1 MSQKTKSPP
10 QFRKY
15 LKDSLLSL
23 FLGVVIF
30 LGVSIL
36 FTAGIQA
43 VYAGRILPGV
53 HVLNHDIGGMTTNEA
68 LTLLNQRID
77 YPQSAK
83 IILQYQAS
91 SWEVTPFQLGVTF
104 NVAETIHQ
112 AYLVGRT
119 GPIDRW
125 LGDWLT
131 AFNGMRQVLPVM
143 NFDQEVG
150 RLFLSNLAVQIDQ
163 PTLEASLEVQ
173 GADIIAHPGQI
184 GVQVDIPATLN
195 LITSGLQT
203 MQDGDIPILTT
214 ESIPKIIDASQYA
227 QQARTLLNTPLIL
240 TVPTDPRS
248 ERSSWEIPV
257 NDLASMLVFEVV
269 QQGDTLAYQIKLDE
283 GLLRNFLAEI
293 SAQVNLAVENPRFIF
308 NDDTRQLDF
317 LQAGLSGRALKI
329 EQSIATI
336 QEQIS
341 QANHTI
347 SLDLDMISPEVSD
360 SATAAELGITELVH
374 AETSYF
380 YGSSSPRVQNI
391 QVAAARFHGLL
402 VPPGATFSMV
412 EAMGEISL
420 DTGYTEALI
429 IFNGRTI
436 EGIGGGVCQVSTTLF
451 RTAFNSGFPILERT
465 PHAYRVSYYEKISG
479 NRTDSR
485 LAGMDA
491 TVFAPL
497 VDLKFINDTPF
508 WLLMETYVPPQNSTI
523 IWKFYSTSDGRTV
536 DMQTTGPINLVE
548 PPKPIYKLNPE
559 LPTGKIKQVDWEA
572 QGADVV
578 VNRSLYR
585 QGTLLFQDR
594 FETHYEP
601 WGAVYEYGPNTP
613 GIPEQE
619 IP

>member
-1 MSQKTKSPP
+1 M
-10 QFRKY
+10 
-15 LKDSLLSL
+15 
-23 FLGVVIF
+23 
-30 LGVSIL
+30 
-36 FTAGIQA
+36 

-53 HVLNHDIGGMTTNEA
+53 HVLNHDIGGMTTEKA
-68 LTLLNQRID
+68 LTLLNQGID

-83 IILQYQAS
+83 ITLQYQAS
-91 SWEVTPFQLGVTF
+91 SWEVKPSQLGITF
-104 NVAETIHQ
+104 NAAETVHQ

-131 AFNGMRQVLPVM
+131 AFNGMRQVPPVM
-143 NFDQEVG
+143 NFDQELG
-150 RLFLSNLAVQIDQ
+150 RLFLSNLATQIDQ

-173 GADIIAHPGQI
+173 GAEIISQHGQI
-184 GVQVDIPATLN
+184 GVQVNIPATLN
-195 LITSGLQT
+195 LITSTLQT
-203 MQDGDIPILTT
+203 MQDGDTPIITT
-214 ESIPKIIDASQYA
+214 ESTPKIMDASQYA
-227 QQARTLLNTPLIL
+227 QQARALLNTPLIL

-257 NDLASMLVFEVV
+257 DDLANMLVFEVI
-269 QQGDTLAYQIKLDE
+269 QQGETLAYQIKLNE
-283 GLLRNFLAEI
+283 GLLRDILTDI
-293 SAQVNLAVENPRFIF
+293 STQVNLTVENPRFIF
-308 NDDTRQLDF
+308 NDETRQLDF
-317 LQAGLSGRALKI
+317 LQAGLPGRTLKI
-329 EQSIATI
+329 DQSIATI
-336 QEQIS
+336 QEQIN

-347 SLDLDMISPEVSD
+347 ALDLDVTSPEVSD

-380 YGSSSPRVQNI
+380 YGSSLPRVQNI
-391 QVAAARFHGLL
+391 QVSAARFHGLL

-451 RTAFNSGFPILERT
+451 RTAFNSGFPIIERT
-465 PHAYRVSYYEKISG
+465 PHAYRVSFCEKIAG
-479 NRTDSR
+479 NRIDPR

-497 VDLKFINDTPF
+497 VDLQFINDTPF
-508 WLLMETYVPPQNSTI
+508 WLLMETYVSPQNSTI
-523 IWKFYSTSDGRTV
+523 TWKFYSTSDGRSV
-536 DMQTTGPINLVE
+536 EMQTTGPINLVD

-559 LPTGKIKQVDWEA
+559 LSTGKIKQVDWEA

-578 VNRSLYR
+578 VSRSVYR

-601 WGAVYEYGPNTP
+601 WRAVYEYGPNTQ